1 LDFFFFMQIKNRI
14 FTLTAIICLF
24 VLPGCYKNST
34 PRPKSYPRIEFPAKT
49 YRQYRGDCPYTFD
62 FPVYATIE
70 PEGDKDSSLCWFNIV
85 YQPFNAR
92 LHLSY
97 KPVHNEKEL
106 MGYTEDEHVLVYKH
120 TVKAEEISED
130 LIRTDNNVY
139 GIYYELAGNTATALE
154 FYVTDS
160 TKHFLRGALYFKTR
174 INRDS
179 LDPMIEFLKT
189 DVQKMINTLKWRN

>member
-1 LDFFFFMQIKNRI
+1 
-14 FTLTAIICLF
+14 
-24 VLPGCYKNST
+24 VLYK
-34 PRPKSYPRIEFPAKT
+34 
-49 YRQYRGDCPYTFD
+49 
-62 FPVYATIE
+62 
-70 PEGDKDSSLCWFNIV
+70 
-85 YQPFNAR
+85 PFNAR

-97 KPVHNEKEL
+97 KPLSNKIQL
-106 MGYTEDEHVLVYKH
+106 NGYTEDEHNMVYKH

-130 LIRTDNNVY
+130 LIKTNNDVY
-139 GIYYELAGNTATALE
+139 GIYYELAGNTATAIE

-189 DVQKMINTLKWRN
+189 DVHKMIQTLKWKN